1 MPPIR
6 VLNAG
11 EIILKISALSTSF
24 AHSPNIKETT
34 MLNTEIHRVSVT
46 QIVTV

>member
-1 MPPIR
+1 MPPIK

-11 EIILKISALSTSF
+11 EIILKISELSTSF
-24 AHSPNIKETT
+24 AHKPNIKETT
-34 MLNTEIHRVSVT
+34 IASTEKQRVSVT